1 MRRSSNC
8 SAYTDTL
15 SVFVTGTASVPGND
29 ACTVDLKPMF
39 SCQAKQFERP
49 DTETLEMM
57 RKDAEEQLTAKKCDV
72 SSMTLDVS
80 TNLVGAQNVEYSAE
94 KLRSLGMVS
103 NCYREGN
110 DPNNA
115 THRAEARC
123 FNQREMTDVNG
134 NRVINTNMPILSNL
148 SACDISTEATPQIYE
163 DLRKVAALNVKD
175 RGFTVD
181 KAEDLACTFSILPQI

>member
-29 ACTVDLKPMF
+29 TCTVDLRPTF
-39 SCQAKQFERP
+39 SCQTKQFERP
-49 DTETLEMM
+49 DTETHELM
-57 RKDAEEQLTAKKCDV
+57 RKDAEEQLTAKQCDV
-72 SSMTLDVS
+72 SNMKIDFT
-80 TNLVGAQNVEYSAE
+80 TNLVGTQNVEYSAD
-94 KLRSLGMVS
+94 KLRGLGMVS

-123 FNQREMTDVNG
+123 FNQREMTDTKG

-148 SACDISTEATPQIYE
+148 SACDISTDAMPQIYE

-181 KAEDLACTFSILPQI
+181 KPEDLACTFSILPQI

>member
-15 SVFVTGTASVPGND
+15 SVLITGTASVPGND
-29 ACTVDLKPMF
+29 ACTVDLKPTF
-39 SCQAKQFERP
+39 SCQTKQFEMP
-49 DTETLEMM
+49 DKETHEMM
-57 RKDAEEQLTAKKCDV
+57 RTEAEEQLTKRQCDV
-72 SSMTLDVS
+72 SKMKMELS
-80 TNLVGAQNVEYSAE
+80 TNLVGTQNVEYSAE
-94 KLRSLGMVS
+94 RLRSLGMVS

-123 FNQREMTDVNG
+123 FNQREMTDAHG

-148 SACDISTEATPQIYE
+148 SACDISADATPQIYE

-175 RGFTVD
+175 RGYTVD
-181 KAEDLACTFSILPQI
+181 KPEDLACTFSILPQI

>member
-15 SVFVTGTASVPGND
+15 SVFVTGTASAPGND
-29 ACTVDLKPMF
+29 ACTIDLKPTF
-39 SCQAKQFERP
+39 SCQTKQFERP
-49 DTETLEMM
+49 DRETHDMM
-57 RKDAEEQLTAKKCDV
+57 RTDAEEQLAGKQCDV
-72 SSMTLDVS
+72 SRMTMEFS
-80 TNLVGAQNVEYSAE
+80 TNLVGTQNVEYSAE
-94 KLRSLGMVS
+94 KLRNLGMVS

-123 FNQREMTDVNG
+123 FNQREMTDSSG

-148 SACDISTEATPQIYE
+148 SACDISSDAAPQIYE
-163 DLRKVAALNVKD
+163 DLRKVAALNVRD
-175 RGFTVD
+175 RGYTVD
-181 KAEDLACTFSILPQI
+181 KPEDLACTFSILPQI

>member
-29 ACTVDLKPMF
+29 ACTVDLKPTF
-39 SCQAKQFERP
+39 SCQTKQFERP
-49 DTETLEMM
+49 DRETHEMM
-57 RKDAEEQLTAKKCDV
+57 RAEAEEKLAAKQCDV
-72 SSMTLDVS
+72 SKMTMEFS
-80 TNLVGAQNVEYSAE
+80 TNLVGTQNVEYSAE

-115 THRAEARC
+115 THRTEARC

-148 SACDISTEATPQIYE
+148 SACDISADATPQIYE

-175 RGFTVD
+175 RGYVVD
-181 KAEDLACTFSILPQI
+181 KPEDLACTFSILPQI

>member
-1 MRRSSNC
+1 MRRSTNC

-15 SVFVTGTASVPGND
+15 SVFVTGTASVPGNESC
-29 ACTVDLKPMF
+29 AVDLKPVF
-39 SCQAKQFERP
+39 SCQTKQFEAP
-49 DTETLEMM
+49 DSETHEMM
-57 RKDAEEQLTAKKCDV
+57 RKDAEEQLSAKQCDV
-72 SSMTLDVS
+72 SKMELSFQ
-80 TNLVGAQNVEYSAE
+80 TNLVGTQDVEYSAE

-123 FNQREMTDVNG
+123 FNQREMTDSKG
-134 NRVINTNMPILSNL
+134 RRVINTNMPILSNL
-148 SACDISTEATPQIYE
+148 SACDISEDAAPQIFE

-175 RGFTVD
+175 RGYTVD
-181 KAEDLACTFSILPQI
+181 KPEDLACTFSILPQI

>member
-1 MRRSSNC
+1 M
-8 SAYTDTL
+8 
-15 SVFVTGTASVPGND
+15 
-29 ACTVDLKPMF
+29 KPVF
-39 SCQAKQFERP
+39 SCQTKQFEAP
-49 DTETLEMM
+49 DNETREMM
-57 RKDAEEQLTAKKCDV
+57 REDASKQLTEKLCDV
-72 SSMTLDVS
+72 SKMKLNFS
-80 TNLVGAQNVEYSAE
+80 TNLVGSQHVEYSAE
-94 KLRSLGMVS
+94 KLRDLGMVS

-123 FNQREMTDVNG
+123 FNQREMTDING

-148 SACDISTEATPQIYE
+148 SACDISADATPQVYE

-181 KAEDLACTFSILPQI
+181 TPEDLACTFSILPQI

>member
-15 SVFVTGTASVPGND
+15 SVFVTGTASVPGD
-29 ACTVDLKPMF
+29 DKCTVDLKPTF
-39 SCQAKQFERP
+39 SCQTRQFERP
-49 DTETLEMM
+49 DIETREIM
-57 RKDAEEQLTAKKCDV
+57 RKDAELKLDERGCDV
-72 SSMTLDVS
+72 SKMNLKFE

-94 KLRSLGMVS
+94 QLRGLGMVS
-103 NCYREGN
+103 NCYRGGN

-123 FNQREMTDVNG
+123 YNQREMTDTDG
-134 NRVINTNMPILSNL
+134 RRVINTNMPILSNL
-148 SACDISTEATPQIYE
+148 SVCDTSSEASAQVYE

-175 RGFTVD
+175 RGYTVD
-181 KAEDLACTFSILPQI
+181 SPEDLACTFSILPQI

>member
-29 ACTVDLKPMF
+29 TCTVDLRPTF
-39 SCQAKQFERP
+39 SCQTKQFERP
-49 DTETLEMM
+49 DMETHELM
-57 RKDAEEQLTAKKCDV
+57 RKDAEEQLTAKQCDV
-72 SSMTLDVS
+72 SNMKMDVT
-80 TNLVGAQNVEYSAE
+80 TNLVGTQNVEYSAE
-94 KLRSLGMVS
+94 KLRNLGMVS

-123 FNQREMTDVNG
+123 FNQREMTDTNG

>member
-29 ACTVDLKPMF
+29 ACTVDLRPTF
-39 SCQAKQFERP
+39 SCQTKQFERP
-49 DTETLEMM
+49 DTETHELM
-57 RKDAEEQLTAKKCDV
+57 RTDAEEQLTAKQCDV
-72 SSMTLDVS
+72 SKMKMDFT
-80 TNLVGAQNVEYSAE
+80 TNLVGTQNVEYSAD

-123 FNQREMTDVNG
+123 FNQREMTDANG

-148 SACDISTEATPQIYE
+148 SVCDISTEAAPQVYE

-175 RGFTVD
+175 RGYTVD
-181 KAEDLACTFSILPQI
+181 KSEDLACTFSILPQI